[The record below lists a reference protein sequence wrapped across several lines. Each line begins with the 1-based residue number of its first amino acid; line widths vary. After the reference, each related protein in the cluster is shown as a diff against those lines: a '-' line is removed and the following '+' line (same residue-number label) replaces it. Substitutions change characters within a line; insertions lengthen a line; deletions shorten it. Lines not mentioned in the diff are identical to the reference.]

1 MIKVPSILLN
11 WSVATFVLGFGIY
24 LGCSWMPDSTST
36 PPRDGSLGI
45 LIFYIV
51 TTIGGLLLYF
61 VPSACKYLE
70 ALPLKRLDWA
80 VNREGNPEKPR
91 FEDLW
96 AFSDPP
102 TAKKPANPSSS
113 GNDQQSS
120 ESRGVMAYPSS
131 SSPTPYVQ
139 SVAAYPS
146 SSSPTQYI
154 QQPSAYPS
162 SSSPMPYDKP
172 VDSSPST
179 GNTISTSRD
188 TSAPVDNAVVQAS
201 TVPSSSPPA
210 NTASEPLSTASSLI
224 AALKASIEA
233 QEQSTAA
240 FKAVLNA
247 HRGGMTAEQT
257 DVQGGNIGSAVRSE
271 QGRQPDKGT

>member
-120 ESRGVMAYPSS
+120 ESRGVVASPSS

-201 TVPSSSPPA
+201 TGPSSSPPA

-224 AALKASIEA
+224 AALEASIEA

-247 HRGGMTAEQT
+247 HRGGMTTEQT

-271 QGRQPDKGT
+271 QERQPDEGT

>member
-11 WSVATFVLGFGIY
+11 WLVATFILGFGIY
-24 LGCSWMPDSTST
+24 LGCSWMPNSTST

-51 TTIGGLLLYF
+51 TTIGGLLLYSI
-61 VPSACKYLE
+61 PSACKYLE

-80 VNREGNPEKPR
+80 VNREPR

-96 AFSDPP
+96 AFLD
-102 TAKKPANPSSS
+102 A
-113 GNDQQSS
+113 
-120 ESRGVMAYPSS
+120 V
-131 SSPTPYVQ
+131 
-139 SVAAYPS
+139 YPS

-162 SSSPMPYDKP
+162 SSPSTPYDKP
-172 VDSSPST
+172 VDSIPLT

-188 TSAPVDNAVVQAS
+188 TSAPVDNAAGQAS
-201 TVPSSSPPA
+201 TGPSSSAPA
-210 NTASEPLSTASSLI
+210 NTASETLSTESSLI
-224 AALKASIEA
+224 AALKASIA
-233 QEQSTAA
+233 AHEQSTVA

-247 HRGGMTAEQT
+247 HRGGMTTGQT
-257 DVQGGNIGSAVRSE
+257 DVKGGNISSAVRF
-271 QGRQPDKGT
+271 DLI